1 LVSDNYR
8 RLGKHKKAQDIYRYA
23 LGLPSAKPDAEFTLW
38 SQMGLAIS
46 SLNLGDEVAASQ
58 AIEKLRADFD
68 KDNRISIAICQI
80 ADEYRKFGRHSEAC
94 ELYQYVVGNH
104 PNAEHALWSQMGL
117 AISNI
122 CLGDEDAAQKAVDR
136 LRADFGQDKRMA
148 TAACMVADEYRNFRK
163 HEKAC
168 ELYQYIVNTWPGN
181 EQTIWSLRG
190 MALSRIALEDN
201 DKTEAIIK
209 TLLAQYSGNKNIAE
223 VVYQIASR
231 LKKLTN
237 NIDADDSIIFDYNDY
252 DKVGNRLSYKI
263 DDANEQ
269 VYIYDKLYQLTFVDY
284 NDGNTTDF
292 DYDKLGNRTSV
303 VNGGTKVYLSNKLNQ
318 YTSVGGAA
326 YTYDNNGNLTNDG
339 TRSYVYDCENRLI
352 SSTNPIRWYRY
363 DYLGRR
369 VRKMI
374 GTNIK
379 YCYDGDQVIAEY
391 NNYNTLQRKYVY
403 GPGIDEPICMID
415 VAGGNAV
422 YYYHFDGLG
431 SVAALSNIV
440 GDTVER
446 YSYSVFGEPN
456 RVSGVGNPY
465 MFTGRNYDWETGLYY
480 YRARYYKPSIGRFLQ
495 IDPIGYEDGMNLYTY
510 VRNNPINLADPTGLG
525 PPSECYTYIL
535 YCGCGDAYACVA
547 QVICFVAGDSPMSNC
562 IRNCLLNYYDWGQ
575 PVSETAKEH
584 AYCYLICLLKGVK

>member
-1 LVSDNYR
+1 
-8 RLGKHKKAQDIYRYA
+8 
-23 LGLPSAKPDAEFTLW
+23 
-38 SQMGLAIS
+38 
-46 SLNLGDEVAASQ
+46 
-58 AIEKLRADFD
+58 
-68 KDNRISIAICQI
+68 
-80 ADEYRKFGRHSEAC
+80 
-94 ELYQYVVGNH
+94 
-104 PNAEHALWSQMGL
+104 
-117 AISNI
+117 
-122 CLGDEDAAQKAVDR
+122 
-136 LRADFGQDKRMA
+136 
-148 TAACMVADEYRNFRK
+148 
-163 HEKAC
+163 
-168 ELYQYIVNTWPGN
+168 
-181 EQTIWSLRG
+181 
-190 MALSRIALEDN
+190 
-201 DKTEAIIK
+201 
-209 TLLAQYSGNKNIAE
+209 LLAQYSGNKNIAE

-431 SVAALSNIV
+431 SVAALSDII
-440 GDTVER
+440 GDIVER
-446 YSYSVFGEPN
+446 YSYSAFGEPN
-456 RVSGVGNPY
+456 RVSSVGNTY
-465 MFTGRNYDWETGLYY
+465 MFTGRNYDSETGLYY

-495 IDPIGYEDGMNLYTY
+495 SDPIGYFDGTNLYTY
-510 VRNNPINLADPTGLG
+510 VHNNPINSVDPLGMREPISSIACIACLTAAALTCSANCAEDPIWDCDDDTFATCTKKCMRAVLGLG
-525 PPSECYTYIL
+525 VKT
-535 YCGCGDAYACVA
+535 DDK
-547 QVICFVAGDSPMSNC
+547 VI
-562 IRNCLLNYYDWGQ
+562 
-575 PVSETAKEH
+575 
-584 AYCYLICLLKGVK
+584 KGFSISCKVVCAAWIIIGGPGGRLPKIPWIPK